1 MTTETSDITRTIT
14 YATLA
19 VTGVAL
25 CLPYALQG
33 EWPLAL
39 IALWLCAIAV
49 PVPNLPPWG
58 RVVSNVTFAGTV
70 ILAGALVTRVGQ
82 PLFALIAVT
91 AATATWDL
99 HHFLHRLPQTAA
111 AQLSAAQLSAA
122 QLSAPEPDTALTD
135 RGRLA
140 RSASVEEQ
148 SLEEPDARSALI
160 RERLV
165 RAHLRRLAV
174 TLGLS
179 LALGAAALVI
189 RVDYSLRTLAV
200 LTAVLLIGLGSAVA
214 YLRRASD

>member
-49 PVPNLPPWG
+49 PVPGLPPWG

-111 AQLSAAQLSAA
+111 AQLSAS
-122 QLSAPEPDTALTD
+122 EPDTALTD

-200 LTAVLLIGLGSAVA
+200 LTAVLLIGLAGAVA